1 MSVVYFD
8 ASRLF
13 LRGVRSS
20 PTGIDRVVFAY
31 ARWLSEKRSVSLIP
45 VWSRMG
51 YLSRL
56 PMRRFRELVEIT
68 SGARREA
75 EPEPDAAWDALVA
88 ALRRPATVGRAV
100 RPLPRPLGREAAG
113 VAAALAA
120 ALAAP
125 RALRLQPGAL
135 FVNVNH
141 YGLEHPMLLSRLAAA
156 GVRPV
161 VLIHD
166 LIPVEFPEFCSP
178 GGGPRHERR
187 ITACLDHAWRL
198 ITNSQA
204 TATAL
209 TRFAAGRGLALPIC
223 VTAPLGIEPAFLDR
237 DERLT
242 GAAPYFV
249 CVGTIEPRKNLSFLL
264 SLWRRLEER
273 LGEGAPPL
281 VLIGR
286 RGWENEAV
294 VDQLERSPSVLR
306 RVHEVAGLGDRQVAS
321 LIAGAAALLSPSFAE
336 GYNLPVIEA
345 LALGT
350 PVLASDIPVHREL
363 AAGARLIDPLDGPAW
378 MEAICAAAASRP
390 AVDRLEPPTW
400 RTHFGIVESA
410 LDGAIDP

>member
-1 MSVVYFD
+1 V
-8 ASRLF
+8 
-13 LRGVRSS
+13 
-20 PTGIDRVVFAY
+20 
-31 ARWLSEKRSVSLIP
+31 
-45 VWSRMG
+45 
-51 YLSRL
+51 
-56 PMRRFRELVEIT
+56 
-68 SGARREA
+68 
-75 EPEPDAAWDALVA
+75 
-88 ALRRPATVGRAV
+88 
-100 RPLPRPLGREAAG
+100 
-113 VAAALAA
+113 AA

-125 RALRLQPGAL
+125 RALRLQPGSL

-141 YGLEHPMLLSRLAAA
+141 YGLEHPLLLSRLARA

-161 VLIHD
+161 VLIHA
-166 LIPVEFPEFCSP
+166 LIPLEFPEFCSP

-187 ITACLDHAWRL
+187 VIACLNHAWRL

-209 TRFAAGRGLALPIC
+209 TRFAASRGLALPAC
-223 VTAPLGIEPAFLDR
+223 VTAPLGIEAAFLGR
-237 DERLT
+237 QAAEPVV
-242 GAAPYFV
+242 AAPYFV
-249 CVGTIEPRKNLSFLL
+249 CVGTIEPRKNLNFLL

-273 LGEGAPPL
+273 LGEATPPL

-306 RVHEVAGLGDRQVAS
+306 HVHEVADLGDRQVAS

-350 PVLASDIPVHREL
+350 PVIASDIPVHREL

-378 MEAICAAAASRP
+378 MEAIGAAAGSR
-390 AVDRLEPPTW
+390 AVVDRLEPPTW

-410 LDGAIDP
+410 LDGAVSP